1 MLAAVIGGGL
11 RVSERLGGDGVEES
25 TQVGGLSFNP
35 GFRVDGCSVV
45 PYFEVEVGSGRKAGG
60 SDGADALPGTHSLT
74 DADGRREVEMPVCG
88 VEIRFVFDHDERS
101 VGAEFVGP
109 HHGSAGGGPDSGSGS
124 GAVVDA
130 AVKALGAEDGVGSLS
145 PSGLD
150 PDLFESTV
158 VYFPSL
164 SQRGGWDALRTI
176 DGEAQPIGPEGAIA
190 LVAVTDDAVVGP
202 FSVRETLLIAIPGG
216 SLILAGIFALVA
228 GTGLRPV
235 RRMTI
240 EADSVEI
247 GDLDRR
253 LADPGTGDELD
264 ELAATLNRMLDRVS
278 QGVTTERRF
287 VADAAHELRSP
298 IAASTALLEVSLT
311 TSELDW
317 KTAAASVLDEQRR
330 LATLVDDLVLLARLD
345 DQGHTV
351 DRTETVMVDDIVVTE
366 TSRPFLA
373 AIDVTDIEPAAV
385 DADRRSL
392 ERVVRNLLSNAD
404 RQPRPV
410 SKLSSPSTQGTPSST
425 STMTDRASRS
435 RNGPGSLTGSPVS
448 TTHAAE
454 TLAAPVSD
462 SPS

>member
-1 MLAAVIGGGL
+1 
-11 RVSERLGGDGVEES
+11 
-25 TQVGGLSFNP
+25 
-35 GFRVDGCSVV
+35 
-45 PYFEVEVGSGRKAGG
+45 
-60 SDGADALPGTHSLT
+60 
-74 DADGRREVEMPVCG
+74 
-88 VEIRFVFDHDERS
+88 
-101 VGAEFVGP
+101 
-109 HHGSAGGGPDSGSGS
+109 
-124 GAVVDA
+124 
-130 AVKALGAEDGVGSLS
+130 
-145 PSGLD
+145 
-150 PDLFESTV
+150 
-158 VYFPSL
+158 
-164 SQRGGWDALRTI
+164 
-176 DGEAQPIGPEGAIA
+176 
-190 LVAVTDDAVVGP
+190 
-202 FSVRETLLIAIPGG
+202 
-216 SLILAGIFALVA
+216 
-228 GTGLRPV
+228 
-235 RRMTI
+235 MTI

-253 LADPGTGDELD
+253 LADPGTEDELD